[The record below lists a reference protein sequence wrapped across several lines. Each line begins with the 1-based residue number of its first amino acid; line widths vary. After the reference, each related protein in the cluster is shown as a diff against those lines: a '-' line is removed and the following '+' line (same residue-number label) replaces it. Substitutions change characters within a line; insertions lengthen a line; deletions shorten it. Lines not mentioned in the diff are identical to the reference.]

1 MNENNSFW
9 SMPNLVADDITLSL
23 KAKGLYLL
31 IQCCIEDPEF
41 DFNHYKPALMAK
53 CKEGS
58 DAFDSTW
65 KELKKA
71 GYLKQHRISHGNSE
85 NKGFHYEYELLG
97 TVAVIPAPVKCGE
110 CRFRICNNKCGLD
123 EQPRRD
129 FDDDDFCSQGERE
142 IPSKQLVTRGRT
154 E

>member
-1 MNENNSFW
+1 MNKNQSFCSLPNS
-9 SMPNLVADDITLSL
+9 VANDMTLSL

-31 IQCCIEDPEF
+31 IQSCIEDPKF

-71 GYLKQHRISHGNSE
+71 GYLKQHRISHGDSR
-85 NKGFHYEYELLG
+85 GFHYEYELLD
-97 TVAVIPAPVKCGE
+97 TAY
-110 CRFRICNNKCGLD
+110 D
-123 EQPRRD
+123 
-129 FDDDDFCSQGERE
+129 ST
-142 IPSKQLVTRGRT
+142 PSFEMLVRRGRT